1 MAPRQSKTP
10 AAKEAPKQPTNKVM
24 GSRVE
29 KTAKQKITPSQV
41 AAEDIEVPSS
51 SKILN
56 TAAEL
61 ISDLHVSKA
70 AQEYQ
75 LVEETASGLHSN
87 DNVTA
92 GEGSH
97 YETFEKITLDIS
109 WNQILKGASKK
120 VPTDSDHVENMKA
133 EAESYHV
140 LTKSTIVECRDGERL
155 VYLVKGGMLAGMTA
169 EEGSGMN
176 GKVIQVIN
184 NLIKVHKSSKPSKH
198 NCRHQGDIEEVRQS
212 WEDKGSQWGEHVS
225 ASWG

>member
-10 AAKEAPKQPTNKVM
+10 AAKGAPNQRTNKVM

-29 KTAKQKITPSQV
+29 KIAKQKITLSQIA
-41 AAEDIEVPSS
+41 AAEIESPSS
-51 SKILN
+51 SKTLN

-70 AQEYQ
+70 AQEHQ
-75 LVEETASGLHSN
+75 QAEETASDLHAA

-92 GEGSH
+92 GEGSY
-97 YETFEKITLDIS
+97 YETFEKIALDIS

-120 VPTDSDHVENMKA
+120 VPTDSDHIENMKA

-140 LTKSTIVECRDGERL
+140 LTKSTIIECRDGERL

-169 EEGSGMN
+169 GDSSGMN
-176 GKVIQVIN
+176 DKAVQVIN
-184 NLIKVHKSSKPSKH
+184 NLLRVHKSSKPSKH
-198 NCRHQGDIEEVRQS
+198 NCRHQGDIEELRRS